1 MSKLLENVR
10 HLVRCFFI
18 IADLRCLVEVTQ
30 PPSAKPAT
38 SQLATVSPVLAEAT
52 TTTSPTATEPNVRDE
67 VRAKLKRIADL
78 LPDASEHLSGA
89 TDVLLESSEVAVYI
103 DKQWKPAQVWVL
115 SHGCL
120 IANRK
125 AKVSIT
131 QGVKQKISFER
142 FVPFDKCSL
151 SDVKDTPDLQ
161 NCFKLKGLAGSVFL
175 HTPDAGAKAA
185 WYSTIEARIK
195 EINATKERPRKQ
207 LQEDYS
213 PQRGCC

>member
-1 MSKLLENVR
+1 MV
-10 HLVRCFFI
+10 
-18 IADLRCLVEVTQ
+18 VEATQ
-30 PPSAKPAT
+30 PPSAKPAN
-38 SQLATVSPVLAEAT
+38 SQLASNSPVEAS
-52 TTTSPTATEPNVRDE
+52 SPTWQTEVKDE

-78 LPDASEHLSGA
+78 LPESVEYLGAA
-89 TDVLLESSEVAVYI
+89 TDVLLESNEIAVYI

-120 IANRK
+120 IASRK

-161 NCFKLKGLAGSVFL
+161 NCFKLKGLAGSIFL
-175 HTPDAGAKAA
+175 HTPDAGIKTT
-185 WYSTIEARIK
+185 WYNAIEARLK
-195 EINATKERPRKQ
+195 ETNAPKDRPSKHGEFFI
-207 LQEDYS
+207 LDFHS
-213 PQRGCC
+213 